1 MEMFS
6 LHFSPGTC
14 GDVFTPFGT
23 KALLQILEAPASE
36 ESIFF
41 FFFFFV
47 NWAASGYLM
56 VLGHTVGLNIRYM
69 LVTLSCGAQWLLK
82 LQNIIQ
88 LTKIS
93 GTHPKSVD
101 PKITL
106 KWTLPYL
113 IRYIV

>member
-41 FFFFFV
+41 FFFLSIGLPLGTLWF
-47 NWAASGYLM
+47 WA
-56 VLGHTVGLNIRYM
+56 
-69 LVTLSCGAQWLLK
+69 
-82 LQNIIQ
+82 IQ
-88 LTKIS
+88 
-93 GTHPKSVD
+93 
-101 PKITL
+101 
-106 KWTLPYL
+106 
-113 IRYIV
+113 

>member
-1 MEMFS
+1 MFS
-6 LHFSPGTC
+6 LHLVQKLYS
-14 GDVFTPFGT
+14 
-23 KALLQILEAPASE
+23 KSWKLLLQRNL
-36 ESIFF
+36 FF

>member
-41 FFFFFV
+41 FLSIGLPLGTLRF
-47 NWAASGYLM
+47 WA
-56 VLGHTVGLNIRYM
+56 
-69 LVTLSCGAQWLLK
+69 
-82 LQNIIQ
+82 IQ
-88 LTKIS
+88 
-93 GTHPKSVD
+93 
-101 PKITL
+101 
-106 KWTLPYL
+106 
-113 IRYIV
+113 